1 MLYKTLHLT
10 FEWNCLS
17 IFDTI
22 LTANWEQ
29 YLILYKITYTFH
41 FTICLNFKC
50 LIPYTEHD
58 DTIFDLVIPFFW
70 GLFNRFSHNSTI
82 IVNHS
87 HFSFDTNLTTRYH
100 FYLHNGAVLSLHS
113 AILLTIAMIQII
125 QTKNQFQKL
134 FCTLIFSTDLL
145 IKPIPAIN
153 IKTLLNNI
161 NFHWGVNL

>member
-1 MLYKTLHLT
+1 MISKIQDIPTENQISMVY
-10 FEWNCLS
+10 
-17 IFDTI
+17 FDTLQDDDTPI
-22 LTANWEQ
+22 QNVSMMF
-29 YLILYKITYTFH
+29 IKMH
-41 FTICLNFKC
+41 
-50 LIPYTEHD
+50 IPYTKIR

-70 GLFNRFSHNSTI
+70 GLFNRFSHNATI

-134 FCTLIFSTDLL
+134 FCTLIYSTDLL
-145 IKPIPAIN
+145 IKPIPAINIKTLIIN